1 MYRISIAYLLWFI
14 SGCGALGLH
23 RFYLGKFGT
32 GLLWFVSGG
41 LGMIGA
47 IFDFFYI
54 PTMVQEANLG
64 SRYRDALF
72 NDVPYPLPAKQ
83 KESIEKVILRT
94 AKKNKGVISPGEVA
108 LEGDITMDEAKKYLD
123 KLTAQGYIEMK
134 IRKSGIIAYTFPEF
148 LQGDEEFEDI

>member
-14 SGCGALGLH
+14 SGWGALGFH
-23 RFYLGKFGT
+23 RFYLGKIGT

-64 SRYRDALF
+64 IRYRDALF
-72 NDVPYPLPAKQ
+72 SDVPYPQPAKQ

-123 KLTAQGYIEMK
+123 KLTAQGYIEIK
-134 IRKSGIIAYTFPEF
+134 IRKTGIIAYTFPEF
-148 LQGDEEFEDI
+148 MQGDEEFEDI

>member
-1 MYRISIAYLLWFI
+1 MYRISIAYFLWLI

-23 RFYLGKFGT
+23 RFYLGKIGT
-32 GLLWFVSGG
+32 GLLWFVTGG

-54 PTMVQEANLG
+54 PTMVQEANLS

-72 NDVPYPLPAKQ
+72 NDVPYPLPVRP

-108 LEGDITMDEAKKYLD
+108 LEGNITMDDAKKYLD
-123 KLTAQGYIEMK
+123 KLTTQGYIEMK

-148 LQGDEEFEDI
+148 MQGDEEFEDI

>member
-1 MYRISIAYLLWFI
+1 
-14 SGCGALGLH
+14 
-23 RFYLGKFGT
+23 
-32 GLLWFVSGG
+32 
-41 LGMIGA
+41 MIGA

-72 NDVPYPLPAKQ
+72 NDVPHPLPAKQ
-83 KESIEKVILRT
+83 KESIERVILRT

-108 LEGDITMDEAKKYLD
+108 LEGDIAMDDAKKYLD

-148 LQGDEEFEDI
+148 MQGDEEFEDI

>member
-23 RFYLGKFGT
+23 RFYLGKIGT

-64 SRYRDALF
+64 SRYRDSLF

-123 KLTAQGYIEMK
+123 KLTVQGYIEMK
-134 IRKSGIIAYTFPEF
+134 IRKTGIIAYTFPEF
-148 LQGDEEFEDI
+148 MQGDEEFEDI

>member
-14 SGCGALGLH
+14 SGFGALGLH
-23 RFYLGKFGT
+23 RFYLGKIGT

-72 NDVPYPLPAKQ
+72 NDVPYPLPGRQ

-94 AKKNKGVISPGEVA
+94 AKKNRGVISPGEVA

-134 IRKSGIIAYTFPEF
+134 IRKSGMIAYTFPEF
-148 LQGDEEFEDI
+148 MQGDEEFEDI

>member
-1 MYRISIAYLLWFI
+1 MYRISIAYLLWLI

-23 RFYLGKFGT
+23 RFYLGKIGT

-72 NDVPYPLPAKQ
+72 NDVPHSLPVKQ

-123 KLTAQGYIEMK
+123 KLTAEGYIEMK

-148 LQGDEEFEDI
+148 MQVDEEFEDI